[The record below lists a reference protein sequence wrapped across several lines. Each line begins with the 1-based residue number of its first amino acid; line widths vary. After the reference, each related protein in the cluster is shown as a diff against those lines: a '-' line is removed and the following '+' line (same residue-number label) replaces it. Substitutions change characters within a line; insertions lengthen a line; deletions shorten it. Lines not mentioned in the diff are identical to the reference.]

1 MNQELPDVQAGFKKG
16 EEPEINLSTSVGS
29 LRKQESSR
37 KKTSTSALTAPK
49 PLTKGITVNCGK
61 NSKRWVYQITLPT
74 S

>member
-29 LRKQESSR
+29 LRKQEFQ

-49 PLTKGITVNCGK
+49 PLTVGITVNCGK